1 MLFLIRWYKL
11 KVVGYWTTLKTSS
24 LDDYM
29 GLSQTNFDFF
39 LLKDTGYERG
49 LEKRIQL
56 LDLMQEKPDGII
68 FDMEFK
74 TKHSS

>member
-1 MLFLIRWYKL
+1 M
-11 KVVGYWTTLKTSS
+11 TTWGFHKQIL
-24 LDDYM
+24 
-29 GLSQTNFDFF
+29 NFF

>member
-1 MLFLIRWYKL
+1 
-11 KVVGYWTTLKTSS
+11 
-24 LDDYM
+24 M